1 MTKPVVI
8 ALNSSF
14 TCITILYAM
23 SGIFF
28 YDALRAFIPLST
40 EICIATAL
48 ALCFFYG
55 TAGVYVRN
63 DNNETTRKAEIL
75 GLFLLR
81 T

>member
-23 SGIFF
+23 SGSFL
-28 YDALRAFIPLST
+28 YDALRAFTTLST
-40 EICIATAL
+40 EICIAAAS

-55 TAGVYVRN
+55 TVGVYVRN
-63 DNNETTRKAEIL
+63 GNNENSEN
-75 GLFLLR
+75 
-81 T
+81 